1 MTVENTSPAI
11 MRMMSEDWWL
21 RRLRRHADRWKE
33 HLHIAIGHVSK
44 KATPYASRPT
54 VSDWREQKRRTREFL
69 KSMEL
74 EDDEGNRISVIDKYD
89 HSVANPAIRRCE
101 LMNRIRGF
109 EDICNEMGFVGEFY
123 TLTAPS
129 RFHATNRHATAIAN
143 GVEPARTKR
152 SAICVMCGN
161 AHAPSYI
168 VKGFVSSG
176 SVWLSRTVTARL
188 TGICC
193 YSCGPR

>member
-1 MTVENTSPAI
+1 MALYKGAAALTRRFKQKPPLWKTYQVARWKMTVENTSPAI

-109 EDICNEMGFVGEFY
+109 EDICNEMGFVGSF
-123 TLTAPS
+123 TP
-129 RFHATNRHATAIAN
+129 
-143 GVEPARTKR
+143 
-152 SAICVMCGN
+152 
-161 AHAPSYI
+161 
-168 VKGFVSSG
+168 
-176 SVWLSRTVTARL
+176 
-188 TGICC
+188 
-193 YSCGPR
+193 